1 MTESDNNFPSH
12 FEREHAQLDA
22 LLQAHLL
29 DVVGGDFATA
39 LTRLHEWRQALDA
52 HIAIEETRLLPHVPA
67 GARWDAKIYRL
78 EHERIALL
86 AGQYQQR
93 AQAAARQV
101 PSDAMARRRLA
112 LKLLDAAHALRHVL
126 EHHHQREQMALAH
139 ELPADLQA
147 AAWESAGCPGGGP
160 MQMLCGP

>member
-12 FEREHAQLDA
+12 FEREHARLDL

-29 DVVGGDFATA
+29 DVVGGDFDTA
-39 LTRLHEWRQALDA
+39 LTRLHEWRQALDV
-52 HIAIEETRLLPHVPA
+52 HIRIEEAQLLPHVPA
-67 GARWDAKIYRL
+67 SARWPAKVYRL

-86 AGQYQQR
+86 ADQYRQR

-112 LKLLDAAHALRHVL
+112 LTLLDAAHALRHVL
-126 EHHHQREQMALAH
+126 EHHHEREQMALAH

-147 AAWESAGCPGGGP
+147 AAWESVGCPGGGP